1 MLKAPKQQ
9 ASPKSLPQWGNGVK
23 YRKRYR
29 TDEVTDAKHPQK
41 VHSENHLIS
50 HLAVTASPQ
59 GEAF

>member
-41 VHSENHLIS
+41 S
-50 HLAVTASPQ
+50 T
-59 GEAF
+59 F